1 MSETRKSALDV
12 GKPVEAIQDE
22 QTVSDHHEPGLEG
35 KPIVENPLLLL
46 PTEDQKD
53 ERRSKDDDKPIG
65 AHASNVQTRNEPSS
79 SSKRPNEEP
88 SSHLQSGIDDASEE
102 KGPLRGRSTLRGR
115 RRKTWALPTPTPVVD
130 LEGFEDP
137 VCDGFW
143 KNMWVACA
151 VHNVSVDRSRVVLC

>member
-1 MSETRKSALDV
+1 MSETQKNALGV

-22 QTVSDHHEPGLEG
+22 QTVSDRHESGLER
-35 KPIVENPLLLL
+35 KPIAENPLLPL

-53 ERRSKDDDKPIG
+53 ERRSRDDDKPIG
-65 AHASNVQTRNEPSS
+65 AHASNVQTRNEPSGP
-79 SSKRPNEEP
+79 SKRPDKE
-88 SSHLQSGIDDASEE
+88 SSRLQPGIDDASEE

-137 VCDGFW
+137 VCDG
-143 KNMWVACA
+143 
-151 VHNVSVDRSRVVLC
+151 